1 MQVSSLVRVTGF
13 EPTASWTR
21 TKRDTKLRHT
31 RIFHN
36 IIRKCF
42 WNVKVFPKYIPDLRG
57 IEIGQTNR
65 KGEGRMAAK
74 KGKREPLAP
83 GEKRRLR
90 QMAVCLVLFGIVFV
104 GRGVDLEPVV
114 RLSDQVAQLVR
125 QDTDFQ
131 AVFAQVGQTV
141 ARGEEWLKELAGED
155 GQTP

>member
-1 MQVSSLVRVTGF
+1 
-13 EPTASWTR
+13 
-21 TKRDTKLRHT
+21 
-31 RIFHN
+31 
-36 IIRKCF
+36 
-42 WNVKVFPKYIPDLRG
+42 
-57 IEIGQTNR
+57 
-65 KGEGRMAAK
+65 MAAK

-90 QMAVCLVLFGIVFV
+90 QMAVCLVLFGIVIV

-114 RLSDQVAQLVR
+114 RLSDQVAQLGR